1 MLSTIFSLVLYSTL
15 FLQKADN
22 LIDWSATR
30 KLTWDDFQGSWSPES
45 PNAAL
50 TSSSINVEFGY
61 DKSGLTY
68 SIKCRFNKDKSW
80 GKIKNDYI
88 LAHEQGHFDIAE
100 VHARK
105 LNKALKKYV
114 FNSKT
119 VSTDI
124 NQIYESVMKEHHAT
138 QEKYDLETDHS
149 RIPVKQQE
157 WNKTIQ
163 AMLEQYKAFGNYR

>member
-1 MLSTIFSLVLYSTL
+1 MVSTIFSLVLYSALL
-15 FLQKADN
+15 FQKADN
-22 LIDWSATR
+22 LIDWSAKR
-30 KLTWDDFQGSWSPES
+30 KLTWNDFQGSWSPSS

-61 DKSGLTY
+61 DNSGLTF
-68 SIKCRFNKDKSW
+68 SIRCRFNKDKSW

-88 LAHEQGHFDIAE
+88 LSHEQGHFDIAE
-100 VHARK
+100 IHARK

-124 NQIYESVMKEHHAT
+124 NKIYEAVMKEHHAL
-138 QEKYDLETDHS
+138 QEQYDLETDHS
-149 RIPVKQQE
+149 REMAKQLE
-157 WNKTIQ
+157 WDKRIRDLLAEYQ
-163 AMLEQYKAFGNYR
+163 PYENYR